1 MKGRLITDNMH
12 NFCNLINAANI
23 LESPSAAGATDA
35 QFASRAGLGRVSQAR
50 LCLLSLPSSTHSG
63 NAAQIHTQTP
73 LCHLST
79 LEHPIQK
86 CSSTDRECCEW
97 AEGNGNRSSSQ
108 PYMPE
113 GKGFLCFHSAQPCGE
128 DKGRCRTCSQGKFYL
143 WKNHKTSEG
152 WELLQQ
158 SHTSLPEVTA
168 EQRSFA
174 LAGDLW
180 LCPKRVSLGTP
191 RLTLLLW

>member
-50 LCLLSLPSSTHSG
+50 LCLLSLPNSTHG
-63 NAAQIHTQTP
+63 GKGVQIHTKTS

-79 LEHPIQK
+79 LEHPLQK
-86 CSSTDRECCEW
+86 CSSRDRECCEW

-108 PYMPE
+108 LHKPE
-113 GKGFLCFHSAQPCGE
+113 GKGFLCFHTGQPMEKIRADVGPAVRGSFSCG
-128 DKGRCRTCSQGKFYL
+128 RTT
-143 WKNHKTSEG
+143 KTSEG
-152 WELLQQ
+152 
-158 SHTSLPEVTA
+158 
-168 EQRSFA
+168 
-174 LAGDLW
+174 
-180 LCPKRVSLGTP
+180 
-191 RLTLLLW
+191 